1 MGSFTINPVAVPTDQ
16 LTAAVYLTGVGT
28 TWTSAGTTFL
38 TAVSGIVGA
47 ITVVDDLHCHF
58 AYTSPTQDQ
67 TDTIQDSSSG
77 YSIPLIVS
85 SNDTLMD
92 CVTWVQTDVLKRLD
106 MQAALIDAVTNFYTT
121 LVRYI
126 PFDEFMYTSA
136 EYNVTQR
143 VISYNLIGL
152 QPPIWPPLDAISSL
166 RMTYGAQGSSSTSS
180 LRLRRSNTRLYD
192 AISYTNSP
200 SRPST
205 YTRWGTNIEFNPPPD
220 SSSYTFRARYRGKAV
235 LNAINPE
242 NTIILID
249 AAWNELIK
257 WELLYRGYYYLDMAD
272 KALGLVGAPYPI
284 QPNPGRK
291 ARVFNTGIIPRLW
304 NDLLATISMKEAP
317 DEDFSINPVVRN
329 YSQQM

>member
-1 MGSFTINPVAVPTDQ
+1 MASFIINPVAVPVNVG
-16 LTAAVYLTGVGT
+16 TAIYLIGVGT
-28 TWTSAGTTFL
+28 VWNSAPPVLSSSVGGTF
-38 TAVSGIVGA
+38 GP
-47 ITVVDDLHCHF
+47 ITVVDNTHCNF
-58 AYTSPTQDQ
+58 TYTSPAIDQ
-67 TDTIQDSSSG
+67 TDTISDATSG
-77 YSIPLIVS
+77 YSIALIIS
-85 SNDTLMD
+85 SNATLMS
-92 CVTWVQTDVLKRLD
+92 CVNWVQNDVLKRVD
-106 MQAALIDAVTNFYTT
+106 MQSALIDAVTNFYAT

-126 PFDEFMYTSA
+126 PFDEFMYTTG
-136 EYNVTQR
+136 EYNCIQR
-143 VISYNLIGL
+143 QISYNTIGL

-205 YTRWGTNIEFNPPPD
+205 YARWGTSVEFNPPPD
-220 SSSYTFRARYRGKAV
+220 SSSYTFRFRYRGKAV
-235 LNAINPE
+235 LNAVNPE

-257 WELLYRGYYYLDMAD
+257 WELLYRAYYYLDMPE
-272 KALGLVGAPYPI
+272 KALGLVGTPYPI

>member
-1 MGSFTINPVAVPTDQ
+1 MASFTINPVAVPTDAN
-16 LTAAVYLTGVGT
+16 TASIALVGVGT
-28 TWTSAGTTFL
+28 EWNSAPPVLTAGAGT
-38 TAVSGIVGA
+38 VGA
-47 ITVVDDLHCHF
+47 ITVVDDTHCHF
-58 AYTSPTQDQ
+58 SYDAPTQDQ
-67 TDTIQDSSSG
+67 TDIISDATSG
-77 YSIPLIVS
+77 YSIPLICS
-85 SNDTLMD
+85 SNDTLMV
-92 CVTWVQTDVLKRLD
+92 CVTWVQDMLKRTDL
-106 MQAALIDAVTNFYTT
+106 QPQLIKAAYKFYTT

-152 QPPIWPPLDAISSL
+152 DPPVWPPLDAISSL
-166 RMTYGAQGSSSTSS
+166 RMTYGALNASSTSS

-205 YTRWGTNIEFNPPPD
+205 YARWGTSVEFNPPPD
-220 SSSYTFRARYRGKAV
+220 NSSYTFRLRYRGKAV
-235 LNAINPE
+235 LNNPSPE

-249 AAWNELIK
+249 AAWNELIN
-257 WELLYRGYYYLDMAD
+257 WELLYRAYYMLNMAD
-272 KALGLVGAPYPI
+272 KAMALIGSPYPI

-291 ARVFNTGIIPRLW
+291 VRVMNSGIIPRLW

-329 YSQQM
+329 YSQQS